1 MKRGFTLIE
10 LLVVVLI
17 IAILSA
23 VALPQYRIAIEKTKY
38 VRLITSVDAIWK
50 AQQIYYLANGEYATS
65 FDNLDISLQ
74 GESRSS
80 NCFSSVLHS
89 CCMGLSTEGVFNNL
103 YCTNRIEGKGGNSYM
118 IFPSG
123 VRKCFAYDGN
133 IVSEKVCLSMGAK
146 YESSGSYIK
155 IYRF

>member
-23 VALPQYRIAIEKTKY
+23 VALPQYRIAIAKTKY

-80 NCFSSVLHS
+80 NCFSSVLKKGQKISYSFSHLYS
-89 CCMGLSTEGVFNNL
+89 KKTTVPKINTGPQPAKNGL
-103 YCTNRIEGKGGNSYM
+103 I
-118 IFPSG
+118 
-123 VRKCFAYDGN
+123 
-133 IVSEKVCLSMGAK
+133 
-146 YESSGSYIK
+146 
-155 IYRF
+155 